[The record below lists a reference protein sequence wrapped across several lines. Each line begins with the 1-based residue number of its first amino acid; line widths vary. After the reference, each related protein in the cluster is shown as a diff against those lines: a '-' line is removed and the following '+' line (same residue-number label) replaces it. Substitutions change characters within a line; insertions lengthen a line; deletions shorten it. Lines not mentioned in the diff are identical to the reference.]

1 MLFSKLFAPTL
12 KEPPKDA
19 VLKSHKHL
27 AQAGYIYQV
36 GSGIYNFLPLAK
48 KVLDKIENI
57 THKHMQEHGAQNIL
71 MSFVVLASLW
81 EKSGRLDKYGKE
93 LLVFKDRKDN

>member
-57 THKHMQEHGAQNIL
+57 THKRMQEHRAKYFNEFCGFGE
-71 MSFVVLASLW
+71 FV
-81 EKSGRLDKYGKE
+81 GKIRP
-93 LLVFKDRKDN
+93 FG

>member
-36 GSGIYNFLPLAK
+36 GSGIYNFLSFRLK
-48 KVLDKIENI
+48 KC
-57 THKHMQEHGAQNIL
+57 
-71 MSFVVLASLW
+71 
-81 EKSGRLDKYGKE
+81 
-93 LLVFKDRKDN
+93 